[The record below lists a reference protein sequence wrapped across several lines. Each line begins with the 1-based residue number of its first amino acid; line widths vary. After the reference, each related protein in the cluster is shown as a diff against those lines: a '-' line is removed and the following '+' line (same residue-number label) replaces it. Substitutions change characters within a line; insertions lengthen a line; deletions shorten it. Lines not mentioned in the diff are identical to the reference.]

1 MAVVSS
7 SGKRQRRSPIV
18 RTIRYGLLGLAIV
31 SVLAGVIYAAQRTER
46 FLIED
51 PRFALTGPNEY
62 GQESPNIHLTGVRW
76 ASRVRILQV
85 FRPDLNRSLY
95 LLPLA
100 ERRSALLKLPWVR
113 EATLTRIW
121 PNELAVHIEERQPVA
136 FLQIPF
142 GPMSR
147 FALIDA
153 DGVILEPPEKVR
165 FNLPVVAGVEAS
177 APIADRSLRVH
188 RMQQVMNELGSL
200 GADVSEIDVGDL
212 DDLKVREQVQDHSVL
227 LDIGDHNFA
236 SRMRTFLNEYPSIR
250 RRLPAVAE
258 LDLRIDDRITA
269 VSVNPPGGGR
279 Q

>member
-1 MAVVSS
+1 MAVAGS
-7 SGKRQRRSPIV
+7 SGKRQRGSRIV
-18 RTIRYGLLGLAIV
+18 RVIRYVLLSLAV
-31 SVLAGVIYAAQRTER
+31 VGVLAGAIFGAQRAER

-51 PRFALTGPNEY
+51 PRFALPGPTEY

-76 ASRVRILQV
+76 ASRASILQV

-100 ERRSALLKLPWVR
+100 ERRRALLNVAWVR
-113 EATLTRIW
+113 EASLTRIW
-121 PNELAVHIEERQPVA
+121 PNELAVHIEERRPAA

-147 FALIDA
+147 FALIDG

-165 FNLPVVAGVEAS
+165 FNLPAIAGVEAD
-177 APIADRSLRVH
+177 APVADRSVRVH
-188 RMQQVMNELGSL
+188 RMQQLMNELGPL

-212 DDLKVREQVQDHSVL
+212 DDLKVREQVQDHNVL
-227 LDIGDHNFA
+227 LHIGDHNFA
-236 SRMRTFLNEYPSIR
+236 SRLRTFVNEYPNIR

>member
-7 SGKRQRRSPIV
+7 SGKRQRASRIV
-18 RTIRYGLLGLAIV
+18 RVIRYGLLSLAAVGI
-31 SVLAGVIYAAQRTER
+31 LAGVIYGAQRAER

-51 PRFALTGPNEY
+51 PRFALTGPTEY
-62 GQESPNIHLTGVRW
+62 GQESPNIHLSGVRF
-76 ASRVRILQV
+76 ASRFRILQV

-95 LLPLA
+95 LLPLG
-100 ERRSALLKLPWVR
+100 ERRRALLYLPWVR
-113 EATLTRIW
+113 EASLTRIW

-147 FALIDA
+147 YALIDA

-165 FNLPVVAGVEAS
+165 FNLPVIAGVEAR
-177 APIADRSLRVH
+177 APIADRSVRVH
-188 RMQQVMNELGSL
+188 RMQQLMIELGPL
-200 GADVSEIDVGDL
+200 GADVSEIDAGDL
-212 DDLKVREQVQDHSVL
+212 DNLKVREQVQDHSVQ

-236 SRMRTFLNEYPSIR
+236 SRMRTFVNEFPNIR

>member
-1 MAVVSS
+1 MAVAGS
-7 SGKRQRRSPIV
+7 SGKRQRGSRIL
-18 RTIRYGLLGLAIV
+18 RAIRYGLLSLAVIGA
-31 SVLAGVIYAAQRTER
+31 LAGAIYGAQRAER

-51 PRFALTGPNEY
+51 PRFALPGPTEY
-62 GQESPNIHLTGVRW
+62 GQESPNIHLSGVKW
-76 ASRVRILQV
+76 ASRARILQI

-100 ERRSALLKLPWVR
+100 ERRRALLNVPWVR
-113 EATLTRIW
+113 EASLTRMW
-121 PNELAVHIEERQPVA
+121 PNELAVRVEERQPVA

-147 FALIDA
+147 FALIDG

-165 FNLPVVAGVEAS
+165 FNLPVIAGVEAN
-177 APIADRSLRVH
+177 AAVADRSVRVH
-188 RMQQVMNELGSL
+188 RMQQLMNELGPL

-212 DDLKVREQVQDHSVL
+212 DNLKVREQVQDHNVL

-236 SRMRTFLNEYPSIR
+236 GRMRTFVNEYPNIR